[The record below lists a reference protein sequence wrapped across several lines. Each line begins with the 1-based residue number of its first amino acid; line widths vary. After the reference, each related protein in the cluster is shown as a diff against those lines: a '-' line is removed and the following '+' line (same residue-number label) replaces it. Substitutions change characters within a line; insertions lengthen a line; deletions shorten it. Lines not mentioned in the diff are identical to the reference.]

1 MSTNGVTSSPNS
13 HHLPTRLTRLDRVT
27 IGKEIQGKVVWSR
40 AMARR
45 HQPLGVVGHPPSFDE
60 ASTLPSQGEIGPR
73 QMQQYSDGYARKQGR
88 WKSADIGSC
97 TFTQLALRL
106 LQ

>member
-60 ASTLPSQGEIGPR
+60 ASTLPSQWEISPR
-73 QMQQYSDGYARKQGR
+73 QMRQYNSDGYARDASKEG
-88 WKSADIGSC
+88 GSPQ
-97 TFTQLALRL
+97 T
-106 LQ
+106 